1 MRHGVDKECV
11 LAGVPELDQR
21 CDDTS
26 ASNCVMLYTA
36 SYGKSECVRAIGG
49 WPLRSPRQDSA
60 SRRVKSRGSCNG
72 GV

>member
-49 WPLRSPRQDSA
+49 
-60 SRRVKSRGSCNG
+60 
-72 GV
+72 